1 MKVLAGV
8 LSSLLLRFLLTSIP
22 GALGTNPGLVVRI
35 TDKGL
40 EYVARE
46 GLVAL
51 QKKLLSITLPDFA
64 GDFKIKPIGR
74 GHYDFHSLSVHSCEL
89 RGSAL
94 TPLPSQGL
102 SLTIS
107 DSFIRVQGEWKAR
120 KAFVKLRGSF
130 DVQVKGITIS
140 VNLVLGREPSG
151 RPTVAASSCS
161 SHIQDVEVDISGDL
175 GWLMN
180 LFHNQIES
188 KFCRVLESK
197 ICEMLQKSVT
207 SDLQPY
213 LQTLPVTTQID
224 SFAGIDYSLVEAPR
238 VTAQMLDVMF
248 KGEIFNRDHYS
259 PVTFLAPVMSL
270 PEEHNRMVYFAIS
283 DYVFNTASLVYH
295 ETGYL
300 NFTITDDMVPP
311 GSNIRLTTKSF
322 RPLVPKLARLYP
334 NMNLELQGAM
344 ASAPF
349 LNFSP
354 GNLSLAPLMEIEA
367 FVLLPSSIRE
377 PVFQLSVATNISAT
391 LTFNTSKITG
401 FLKPGKVR
409 VELKE
414 SKVGVFNVRLVEVC
428 WWAKWHTWSWCIC
441 PVLHQVELLEALLN
455 YGILHTLYPKVN
467 EKLADGFPLPL
478 LKNTQLYDPVLEIH
492 KDFLFLGTN
501 LQYLRA

>member
-40 EYVARE
+40 EYVAKE

-74 GHYDFHSLSVHSCEL
+74 GHYDFHSCVA
-89 RGSAL
+89 SAL

-120 KAFVKLRGSF
+120 KAFVKLQGSF

-334 NMNLELQGAM
+334 NMNLELQGTM

-367 FVLLPSSIRE
+367 FVLLPSSSRE

-391 LTFNTSKITG
+391 LTFNTK
-401 FLKPGKVR
+401 
-409 VELKE
+409 
-414 SKVGVFNVRLVEVC
+414 
-428 WWAKWHTWSWCIC
+428 
-441 PVLHQVELLEALLN
+441 
-455 YGILHTLYPKVN
+455 
-467 EKLADGFPLPL
+467 KLADGFPLPL
-478 LKNTQLYDPVLEIH
+478 LKDTRLYDPVLEIH